1 MANELTPLQYDQD
14 VQATSQGK
22 TTNRLSTT
30 LARWLGALS
39 RNVIDLVGAITISSD
54 SISTTKPTYLNN
66 GFAIP
71 LAYTTD
77 LDTVINTGFYDGADL
92 LNAPVLGW
100 FDGAD
105 PLNAPVLGWLYVE
118 VIRHANE
125 NSTDWVMQRVTTFG
139 AGNTANLS
147 WQRVK
152 VNGIWQPWKV
162 LLA

>member
-66 GFAIP
+66 GFAILLP
-71 LAYTTD
+71 YATD
-77 LDTVINTGFYDGADL
+77 LNTVINTGIYNGSNL
-92 LNAPVLGW
+92 LNAPTG
-100 FDGAD
+100 GYM
-105 PLNAPVLGWLYVE
+105 YVE
-118 VIRHANE
+118 VIRHSNE
-125 NSTDWVMQRVTTFG
+125 DSEGWVMQRVTTYG

-147 WQRVK
+147 WQRV
-152 VNGIWQPWKV
+152 NLGGAWQLWKV

>member
-1 MANELTPLQYDQD
+1 MANELTPLQYNQD
-14 VQATSQGK
+14 VQAMNQGK

-30 LARWLGALS
+30 FARWLGALS
-39 RNVIDLVGAITISSD
+39 RNVIDLIGAITISSD

-66 GFAIP
+66 GFATF

-77 LDTVINTGFYDGADL
+77 LDTVINTGFYDGAGL
-92 LNAPVLGW
+92 LNAPVH
-100 FDGAD
+100 
-105 PLNAPVLGWLYVE
+105 GWLYVE

-139 AGNTANLS
+139 AENTANLS